1 MKLIQFLGSSTFS
14 RMRILSQVYASVS
27 LLDRDSIKRLSAVL
41 AIQITLGGLDLLA
54 VGIVGVIGAL
64 SVSGVQSGTP
74 GGRVS
79 QVIEFIQLD
88 DFGFQSQ
95 VAILGVSAVLLF
107 VSKTI
112 ISIRF
117 TKRILVYLG
126 SKSAALSSRVIAEIL
141 RGPHDFIRTRNNQE
155 LIHNSTFAV
164 NACIIGVVGGA
175 ITLIADISLT
185 LLLCLTLF
193 LVDPIVAS
201 ISVSILGVVL
211 LVLNK
216 ATHEQANKLGS
227 VNRKLTI
234 KTNQDFESALRL
246 YRELTVSSQIEQT
259 ISNLTDLRREH
270 SKVAANLAFLPN
282 ISKYILETS
291 VVLGALLIS
300 AIQFISQ
307 DSAKA
312 VAGLAIFLA
321 AGSRIAPALLR
332 IQQGNL
338 AIQSNYAYA
347 QQGFQL
353 IKQFNPTPIVSINDV
368 ETYPEDFNAKI
379 EICGLRFG
387 FKNSDNFSLDIPNLL
402 IHEGMRVA
410 IVGPSGSG
418 KSTLV
423 DLILG
428 ILQDKTDSIKISGK
442 SPRNAISKWRSE
454 ISYVPQEVFIKDG
467 TVREN
472 LLIDESLGCSD
483 EDIHSAM
490 KSAQLE
496 SWLLSLP
503 AGLQTNLGSKG
514 ITLSGGQ
521 RQRIGICRALIR
533 KPKLIVLDEA
543 TSSLD
548 AESENYV
555 SQTLSMLPPETTVVM
570 IAHRLSSIVQAE
582 KVIYL
587 NNGQVEFEGT
597 FEDVRRNVPDFDR
610 QAKLMGL

>member
-1 MKLIQFLGSSTFS
+1 
-14 RMRILSQVYASVS
+14 MRILSQIYASLS
-27 LLDRDSIKRLSAVL
+27 LLDRSSKKRLSVIL
-41 AIQITLGGLDLLA
+41 AIQVTLGGLDLLA
-54 VGIVGVIGAL
+54 VGIVGIIGAL

-79 QVIEFIQLD
+79 QVIDFIQLD
-88 DFGFQSQ
+88 NFSFQNQ
-95 VAILGVSAVLLF
+95 VAILGVAAVLLF
-107 VSKTI
+107 VSKTV

-141 RGPHDFIRTRNNQE
+141 RGSHDFIRTRNNQE

-185 LLLCLTLF
+185 VLLCLTLF
-193 LVDPIVAS
+193 LVDPIVAF
-201 ISVSILGVVL
+201 ISVSVLGVVL

-227 VNRKLTI
+227 VNRKLAI
-234 KTNQDFESALRL
+234 KTNQDFESALGL
-246 YRELTVSSQIEQT
+246 YRELTVSCQIEQT
-259 ISNLTDLRREH
+259 ISDLTALRREH
-270 SKVAANLAFLPN
+270 SMVAANLAFLPN
-282 ISKYILETS
+282 ISKYVLETS
-291 VVLGALLIS
+291 VVLSALLIS

-353 IKQFNPTPIVSINDV
+353 IKQFNSSPTVSRGDS
-368 ETYPEDFNAKI
+368 ETSAEDFKAEI
-379 EICGLRFG
+379 EIRGLRFG
-387 FKNSDNFSLDIPNLL
+387 FTNSDGFSLKIPNLL
-402 IHEGMRVA
+402 IHQGMRVA

-428 ILQDKTDSIKISGK
+428 ILQDDTDSIRVSGE
-442 SPRNAISKWRSE
+442 SPRKAISKWRTE
-454 ISYVPQEVFIKDG
+454 ISYVPQEVYIKDG
-467 TVREN
+467 TIRDN
-472 LLIDESLGCSD
+472 LLIDEHLCYSD
-483 EDIHSAM
+483 EDVHIAM
-490 KSAQLE
+490 KNSQLE
-496 SWLLSLP
+496 SWLASQP
-503 AGLQTNLGSKG
+503 AGLQTTLGSKG

-587 NNGQVEFEGT
+587 NNGQVVFEGT
-597 FEDVRRNVPDFDR
+597 FEEVRRNVPDFDR